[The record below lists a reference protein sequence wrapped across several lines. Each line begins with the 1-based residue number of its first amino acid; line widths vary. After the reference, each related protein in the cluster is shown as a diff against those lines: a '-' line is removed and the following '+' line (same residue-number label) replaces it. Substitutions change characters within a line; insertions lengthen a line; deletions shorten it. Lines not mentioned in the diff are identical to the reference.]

1 MFLNKEKKCVII
13 FIIEILFMKM
23 NLFDLT
29 GKVVVI
35 TGGASGLGLAYARG
49 IAKHGGN
56 LSIWDVSE
64 SKIESAKNELKEYGI
79 NVTTQVVDVKSEE
92 QIIAAY
98 EQVLKDHGR
107 LDCVFANAGVPPN
120 SRSIF
125 DMTSQNYLDL
135 INVNMHGAFY
145 TLKEGARL
153 MVERAKAGEPGG
165 SLVFTGSLALF
176 KGIPGIENY
185 AAAKGAI
192 AAVIRGLAVELAQF
206 GIRANTIAP
215 GYIKTG
221 MTNGQQ
227 EMSAIDASMI
237 ANIPMGRAGYPE
249 DFEAIAV
256 YFCSDASSFHTG
268 DTVILDGADHIKG

>member
-98 EQVLKDHGR
+98 EQVLK
-107 LDCVFANAGVPPN
+107 
-120 SRSIF
+120 
-125 DMTSQNYLDL
+125 
-135 INVNMHGAFY
+135 
-145 TLKEGARL
+145 
-153 MVERAKAGEPGG
+153 VENPVK
-165 SLVFTGSLALF
+165 LT
-176 KGIPGIENY
+176 
-185 AAAKGAI
+185 
-192 AAVIRGLAVELAQF
+192 
-206 GIRANTIAP
+206 T
-215 GYIKTG
+215 
-221 MTNGQQ
+221 
-227 EMSAIDASMI
+227 
-237 ANIPMGRAGYPE
+237 
-249 DFEAIAV
+249 
-256 YFCSDASSFHTG
+256 
-268 DTVILDGADHIKG
+268 